1 MKYFISILI
10 ICLQIT
16 LLAQPKH
23 NLTIDDMWAM
33 QRIGSLD
40 VSQNGK
46 QIVFSV
52 SKYSMEKNSGQTDLW
67 LVDSDGNNLQVLKNS
82 AKSESQPKF
91 TPDGKHI
98 SFSRGGQFWM
108 CDLNGKNEVQL
119 TDFYSGASGLVW
131 SKDGSKFLF
140 VSNVY
145 PNCATQN
152 CNKEKDVEKKN
163 NPADVTVITEL
174 MFRDWDHWRGE
185 KRSHLFL
192 KYLNQN
198 NYYDLTLNSPH
209 DVPPVDLGSGHDYT
223 FSNDGSKVAF
233 TMNPDKVVATSTNN
247 EIYVA
252 DVSKLISGKKPK
264 TVTVSIS
271 KGNDAQPVYSPD
283 GKFIAFTSMKH
294 AGFEADK
301 KRLAVY
307 SIKTKKVNYI
317 PLDADLSI
325 GEIVWAENSQSIYF
339 TAANEIYNSIFSVN
353 IKSGNVKTILKKRV
367 NVNLLLSN
375 KGKTLFFKQ
384 QRSTQPYEIFSVR
397 TNGKNLKQITHL
409 NKSLLETIQMNEVET
424 FWSKSADG
432 TKIQSILVKPPFF
445 DSSKKYPL
453 IFLIHGG
460 PQGHWED
467 DFHYRW
473 NLQMF
478 ASPGY
483 VVVAVNPRGS
493 TGYGQKFTNAVS
505 KDWGGKPYVDLMS
518 SYDNALDKFNFI
530 DKKNTFAAGASY
542 GGYMINWIEGHTDRF
557 NALLCHD
564 GVYDAASMYGSTE
577 ELWFV
582 EWEFGGTPWTN
593 PELYRKWS
601 PSTYVANFK
610 TPMLIVHGGNDFRIP
625 YTQAFQ
631 LFTALQKMNVDSK
644 LLFFPKETHFVQ
656 KPQNAK
662 FWWNSIFNWFKKYKR

>member
-16 LLAQPKH
+16 LIAQPKH

-33 QRIGSLD
+33 KRIGSLD
-40 VSQNGK
+40 ISPTGK

-52 SKYSMEKNSGQTDLW
+52 TKYSMKKNSGQTDLW
-67 LVDSDGNNLQVLKNS
+67 LVDSDGKNLRVLKNS

-98 SFSRGGQFWM
+98 SFSRGEQFWM

-140 VSNVY
+140 VSDVY

-152 CNKEKDVEKKN
+152 CNKEKDIEKKN
-163 NPADVTVITEL
+163 NPVDVTVITGL

-192 KYLNQN
+192 KYLNRK
-198 NYYDLTLNSPH
+198 NYYDLTLNSQH

-252 DVSKLISGKKPK
+252 DVSKLILGKKPK
-264 TVTVSIS
+264 TVKISIS

-307 SIKTKKVNYI
+307 SIKTKKVNYV
-317 PLDADLSI
+317 PLDADFSI
-325 GEIVWAENSQSIYF
+325 EEIVWAKNSQSIYF

-353 IKSGNVKTILKKRV
+353 IKSGKVKTILKKRV
-367 NVNLLLSN
+367 NVNLVLADN
-375 KGKTLFFKQ
+375 GKTLFFKQ
-384 QRSTQPYEIFSVR
+384 QRSTQPYEIFSVS

-409 NKSLLETIQMNEVET
+409 NKSLLKTIQIMKLKH
-424 FWSKSADG
+424 FG
-432 TKIQSILVKPPFF
+432 VKV
-445 DSSKKYPL
+445 L
-453 IFLIHGG
+453 
-460 PQGHWED
+460 
-467 DFHYRW
+467 
-473 NLQMF
+473 
-478 ASPGY
+478 
-483 VVVAVNPRGS
+483 
-493 TGYGQKFTNAVS
+493 TGQKFNQF
-505 KDWGGKPYVDLMS
+505 L
-518 SYDNALDKFNFI
+518 
-530 DKKNTFAAGASY
+530 
-542 GGYMINWIEGHTDRF
+542 
-557 NALLCHD
+557 
-564 GVYDAASMYGSTE
+564 
-577 ELWFV
+577 
-582 EWEFGGTPWTN
+582 
-593 PELYRKWS
+593 
-601 PSTYVANFK
+601 
-610 TPMLIVHGGNDFRIP
+610 
-625 YTQAFQ
+625 
-631 LFTALQKMNVDSK
+631 
-644 LLFFPKETHFVQ
+644 
-656 KPQNAK
+656 
-662 FWWNSIFNWFKKYKR
+662 

>member
-1 MKYFISILI
+1 MKYLITILVI
-10 ICLQIT
+10 FFQFTIT
-16 LLAQPKH
+16 AQTKH
-23 NLTIDDMWAM
+23 AITVDNMWAM
-33 QRIGSLD
+33 KRVGSLD
-40 VSQNGK
+40 ISPNGK
-46 QIVFSV
+46 TIVFSL
-52 SKYSMEKNSGQTDLW
+52 SQYSMKKNSGQTDLW
-67 LVDSDGNNLQVLKNS
+67 LVNSDGTNLRVLKN
-82 AKSESQPKF
+82 ANKSESQPKF

-98 SFSRGGQFWM
+98 SFSRGGQLWM
-108 CDLNGKNEVQL
+108 CDLNGGNEVQL
-119 TDFYSGASGLVW
+119 TDFYSGAGGLVW
-131 SKDGSKFLF
+131 ANDGSKFLF
-140 VSNVY
+140 VSKVY
-145 PNCATQN
+145 PNLANQKQ
-152 CNKEKDVEKKN
+152 NKEKDEIKKN
-163 NPADVTVITEL
+163 NPVDVTVITGL

-192 KYLNQN
+192 KYLNTN
-198 NYYDLTLNSPH
+198 KYYDLTLHSPH

-223 FSNDGSKVAF
+223 FSNDGNKVAF

-247 EIYVA
+247 DIFVV
-252 DVSKLISGKKPK
+252 DVTKLTGSKAPK
-264 TVTVSIS
+264 AVKISIS
-271 KGNDAQPVYSPD
+271 KGSDAQPVYSPD
-283 GKFIAFTSMKH
+283 GKFIAFTSMKQ
-294 AGFEADK
+294 AGFESDK
-301 KRLAVY
+301 KRLAIY
-307 SIKTKKVNYI
+307 SIKAKTVNYV

-325 GEIVWAENSQSIYF
+325 GEIVWAKDSQSIYF
-339 TAANEIYNSIFSVN
+339 TAANEIYNSIFNVN
-353 IKSGNVKTILKKRV
+353 TRSRKVRTVLKNRV
-367 NVNLLLSN
+367 NVNLLLAN
-375 KGKTLFFKQ
+375 DGKTLYFKQ
-384 QRSTQPYEIFSVR
+384 QRSTQPYEIFSVG
-397 TNGKNLKQITHL
+397 TNGKSLTQITHI
-409 NKSLLETIQMNEVET
+409 NAKLLKTIEMNDVET
-424 FWSKSADG
+424 FWSSGANG

-478 ASPGY
+478 ASRGY

-493 TGYGQKFTNAVS
+493 TGYGQKFTNEIS
-505 KDWGGKPYVDLMS
+505 KDWGGKAYIDLMN
-518 SYDNALDKFNFI
+518 SYDNALKKFKFI

-557 NALLCHD
+557 NALFCHD

-582 EWEFGGTPWTN
+582 EWEFGGTPWQN
-593 PELYRKWS
+593 PELYKKWS

-662 FWWNSIFNWFKKYKR
+662 FWWNSIFDWYKKYTR

>member
-1 MKYFISILI
+1 MKYLITIFVIFLQFTVTAQTKHSI
-10 ICLQIT
+10 T
-16 LLAQPKH
+16 V
-23 NLTIDDMWAM
+23 DDMWAM
-33 QRIGSLD
+33 QRVGSLD
-40 VSQNGK
+40 ISPNGK
-46 QIVFSV
+46 TIAFSQ
-52 SKYSMEKNSGQTDLW
+52 SKYSMEENSGQTDLW
-67 LVDSDGNNLQVLKNS
+67 LVDSDGNNLRVLKNS
-82 AKSESQPKF
+82 DKNESQPKF
-91 TPDGKHI
+91 TSDGKHI
-98 SFSRGGQFWM
+98 SFSRGGQLWM
-108 CDLNGKNEVQL
+108 CDLTGNNEVQL
-119 TDFYSGASGLVW
+119 TDLYSGAGGLVW
-131 SKDGSKFLF
+131 ASDGSKFLF
-140 VSNVY
+140 ISDVY
-145 PNCATQN
+145 PDCSTQK
-152 CNKEKDVEKKN
+152 CNEEKDIAKKN
-163 NPADVTVITEL
+163 NPVEVTVITEL

-192 KYLNQN
+192 KYINSN
-198 NYYDLTLNSPH
+198 KYYDLTLNSPH

-247 EIYVA
+247 DIFVV
-252 DVSKLISGKKPK
+252 DISKLNTGKNFEAVKISQSNGSD
-264 TVTVSIS
+264 T
-271 KGNDAQPVYSPD
+271 QPVYSPN
-283 GKFIAFTSMKH
+283 GKFIAFSSMKH

-301 KRLAVY
+301 KRLAIY
-307 SIKTKKVNYI
+307 SIDSKTVRYI
-317 PLDADLSI
+317 PLNKDLSI
-325 GEIVWAENSQSIYF
+325 GEIVWAKDSKSIYF
-339 TAANEIYNSIFSVN
+339 TSANEIYNSIFNVN
-353 IKSGNVKTILKKRV
+353 IKNGNVNTVLNKRV
-367 NVNLLLSN
+367 NVNLLLAN
-375 KGKTLFFKQ
+375 DGETLYFKQ
-384 QRSTQPYEIFSVR
+384 QRSTQPYEIFSVK
-397 TNGKNLKQITHL
+397 TDGTSLKQLTHINL
-409 NKSLLETIQMNEVET
+409 NLLNTIEMNDIET
-424 FWSKSADG
+424 FWSIGANGAKV
-432 TKIQSILVKPPFF
+432 QSILVKPPFF
-445 DSSKKYPL
+445 DATKKYPL

-493 TGYGQKFTNAVS
+493 TGYGQKFTNEIS
-505 KDWGGKPYVDLMS
+505 KDWGGKAYTDLMN
-518 SYDNALDKFNFI
+518 SYDNALKQYGFI
-530 DKKNTFAAGASY
+530 DKNNTFAAGASY

-582 EWEFGGTPWTN
+582 EWEFGGTPWQN
-593 PELYRKWS
+593 PELYKKWS

-644 LLFFPKETHFVQ
+644 LLFFPEETHFVQ

-662 FWWNSIFNWFKKYKR
+662 FWWKSIFDWYNKYKR